1 MNEEQIIYNYIEF
14 FFSKDDLK
22 SMMMIHSLDYES
34 WLNTVDLLY
43 SDNEPINGFH
53 YNIMRTDSYITIIK
67 CIKEIKE
74 KIKNGINNRDK
85 DFIKNQIIIIEREYV
100 NLYYYD
106 QIYVYAHNI
115 FNKLRSNGL
124 KIQGGGEKNM
134 TLEDFKQIIR
144 DKIKNI
150 NT

>member
-14 FFSKDDLK
+14 FFSKDELK
-22 SMMMIHSLDYES
+22 SMMMINTLDYDS
-34 WLNTVDLLY
+34 WVNSIRLLY
-43 SDNEPINGFH
+43 SDSEPIEGFH
-53 YNIMRTDSYITIIK
+53 YNIMRTDSYIIIID
-67 CIKEIKE
+67 CIKKIKE
-74 KIKNGINNRDK
+74 KIKNGINNGDK
-85 DFIKNQIIIIEREYV
+85 HFIKNQIIIIEREYN

-115 FNKLRSNGL
+115 FNKIRNNGL
-124 KIQGGGEKNM
+124 KLQGGGQKNM

-150 NT
+150 HI